1 FRALL
6 GATALAAAF
15 CLAPAVA
22 SAQVCGV
29 PPCGSGGGGT
39 APLSI
44 TLLQNMEFGTLAGD
58 GSITGTATIDPSTG
72 TKSVAGGTFDFGG
85 VTSAASFEVKG
96 LRNTPF
102 TIILPA
108 IVTLNSGAD
117 SMTLD
122 SFTSNP
128 SGSGILGSSG
138 KLSVTVGAT
147 LHVGVN
153 QPAGNYTGIFD
164 VIVNY

>member
-1 FRALL
+1 
-6 GATALAAAF
+6 
-15 CLAPAVA
+15 
-22 SAQVCGV
+22 
-29 PPCGSGGGGT
+29 
-39 APLSI
+39 
-44 TLLQNMEFGTLAGD
+44 MEFGTLAGD